1 MEMMKKIAQRHG
13 LVCLLHEKPFAGVNG
28 SGKHNNWSMSTNTGY
43 NLLDPGDDPA
53 TSAQFMLIL
62 TAVIKAVDEYAD
74 LLRISVAS
82 AGNDHR
88 LGANEAPPA
97 IISMFLGDEL
107 SAIVNAFEEEKEYC
121 ASEKHDLEIGVSVL
135 PKFPK
140 DNTDRNRTSP
150 FAFTGNKFEFRSLG
164 SSESIAEANVV
175 INTIVAQSLKEFADE
190 LESAENFRETL
201 HNLIVSNLRKHN
213 RIIFNGN
220 GYAPEW
226 VEEAARR
233 GLPNYV
239 STVDALPHMLDEK
252 NIKLF
257 TTFGVFTEA
266 EIRSRYEIKLENYAK
281 VLNIEAETCLMMAEK
296 EILPACMKFAGATA
310 KAVNAMKTAGVEPY
324 AEAHVLA
331 DVAERNA
338 KLYKALEGLRGAV
351 KATCHGDALECAKY
365 EHNVIIPAM
374 AAVREQADELETLVG
389 KEYWPFPTYDDLLF
403 NV

>member
-43 NLLDPGDDPA
+43 NLLEPGDDPA

-140 DNTDRNRTSP
+140 DNTDRNL
-150 FAFTGNKFEFRSLG
+150 SL
-164 SSESIAEANVV
+164 IH
-175 INTIVAQSLKEFADE
+175 I
-190 LESAENFRETL
+190 
-201 HNLIVSNLRKHN
+201 
-213 RIIFNGN
+213 
-220 GYAPEW
+220 
-226 VEEAARR
+226 
-233 GLPNYV
+233 
-239 STVDALPHMLDEK
+239 
-252 NIKLF
+252 
-257 TTFGVFTEA
+257 
-266 EIRSRYEIKLENYAK
+266 
-281 VLNIEAETCLMMAEK
+281 
-296 EILPACMKFAGATA
+296 
-310 KAVNAMKTAGVEPY
+310 
-324 AEAHVLA
+324 
-331 DVAERNA
+331 
-338 KLYKALEGLRGAV
+338 
-351 KATCHGDALECAKY
+351 
-365 EHNVIIPAM
+365 
-374 AAVREQADELETLVG
+374 
-389 KEYWPFPTYDDLLF
+389 
-403 NV
+403 